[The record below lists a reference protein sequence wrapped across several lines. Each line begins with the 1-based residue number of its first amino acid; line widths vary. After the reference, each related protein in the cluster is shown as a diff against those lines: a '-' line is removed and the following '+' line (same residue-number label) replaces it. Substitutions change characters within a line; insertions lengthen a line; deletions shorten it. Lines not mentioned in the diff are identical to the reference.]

1 MKLFEK
7 NPIKKFRYFYIETI
21 ILIYPCQIELHRMLY
36 IVSSK
41 ICPKT
46 LFSRILNIGVS
57 QLLCILKANVY
68 KSPKIFLTC
77 GIEESLANILTD
89 KTIQSRESVSHKL
102 LRLLTRY

>member
-1 MKLFEK
+1 MVDSPMRDLCSHFMA
-7 NPIKKFRYFYIETI
+7 R
-21 ILIYPCQIELHRMLY
+21 Y
-36 IVSSK
+36 IVSDK

-57 QLLCILKANVY
+57 PLLCTLNANVY
-68 KSPKIFLTC
+68 KSPNIFLTC

-89 KTIQSRESVSHKL
+89 PTIQSRESVSHKL

>member
-1 MKLFEK
+1 
-7 NPIKKFRYFYIETI
+7 
-21 ILIYPCQIELHRMLY
+21 MLTFLARY
-36 IVSSK
+36 IVSGK

-46 LFSRILNIGVS
+46 LLCRILKIGVS
-57 QLLCILKANVY
+57 PLLCTLNANVY

-89 KTIQSRESVSHKL
+89 PTIQSRESVSHKL